1 MHRRCL
7 FKFKQSLVMMTKW
20 WYSYSSIHT
29 HQYLDH
35 ANTWNIIMEEEQRND
50 MCFCRHHRQQ
60 SGRVELNRWF
70 PLVGILLTDRGCQKV
85 GVPSSPCQTTNWNR
99 QLAKLYS
106 TASTENMIWIL
117 KYFPYFFQNYFRLL
131 FFLSKEVIPFSLVH
145 WPLLCV
151 PQTPKIT
158 NTTEFCDLYQN
169 IWRDIYVNTNKISV
183 NLLKREEI

>member
-1 MHRRCL
+1 MQIRG
-7 FKFKQSLVMMTKW
+7 
-20 WYSYSSIHT
+20 
-29 HQYLDH
+29 
-35 ANTWNIIMEEEQRND
+35 IIMEEEQRND
-50 MCFCRHHRQQ
+50 MCFCRHPRQQ

-85 GVPSSPCQTTNWNR
+85 GVPSSPCQTTNWKR

-131 FFLSKEVIPFSLVH
+131 FLVQRGYTFFVGT
-145 WPLLCV
+145 LTFV
-151 PQTPKIT
+151 VRATNPQNNKHDRV
-158 NTTEFCDLYQN
+158 CDLYQN

-183 NLLKREEI
+183 NFIEKRRNIGRWPKIFWKKKCISQ

>member
-1 MHRRCL
+1 MQIRG
-7 FKFKQSLVMMTKW
+7 
-20 WYSYSSIHT
+20 
-29 HQYLDH
+29 
-35 ANTWNIIMEEEQRND
+35 IIMEEEQRND
-50 MCFCRHHRQQ
+50 MCFCRHHREQ

-151 PQTPKIT
+151 PQTSKIT
-158 NTTEFCDLYQN
+158 NTTEFATY
-169 IWRDIYVNTNKISV
+169 IKIFDEIFMSTQIRYPLTYWKEKKYRKMAK
-183 NLLKREEI
+183 NLLKKKKSKSIIPQI